1 MQVSAG
7 ELDAARWLDAEDA
20 TVHQALA
27 WALQHDPDAALRLA
41 IALAPWWHMRGR
53 LVAGYPLLRAAA
65 GHAAPGSDVWCA
77 AHYWLGQAAA
87 APAISPLRWVTSP
100 RSVTPWRTGSPRPC
114 WPTRWRAGRR
124 PW

>member
-1 MQVSAG
+1 MAEQCAAGMQVSEG
-7 ELDAARWLDAEDA
+7 ELAAAQWLDAEDA

-27 WALQHDPDAALRLA
+27 WALHHDPATALRLA

-65 GHAAPGSDVWCA
+65 GHAAPGSDAWCA

-87 APAISPLRWVTSP
+87 THR
-100 RSVTPWRTGSPRPC
+100 RFRR
-114 WPTRWRAGRR
+114 RAGLLHRGL
-124 PW
+124 